1 MKSLRLQLGMGLSI
15 SVFTVFILLWWLTS
29 SSIRNLAEESVA
41 EHLEH
46 DAMSILA
53 ALSTDAANNLQIDIQ
68 RVEPIYLDAY
78 SGDYYQVIS
87 SNQTIVSQSL
97 IGQQFTL
104 KPLAAGASQKHYITG
119 PKQQPLI
126 IMVYGYNKLGRD
138 ISIAVAEDLSPTFAR
153 IAVFQQRYTLL
164 GVALVVFLI
173 SIQILILGRG
183 FRRLSRITEQI
194 KDLEQGGRTQLDTN
208 VPKELAVLVHEVN
221 WLLQVL
227 DQRLQRSRHALADL
241 AHALKTP
248 LTVLQQLSRLPE
260 IRNQPQV
267 FATLQSQTNTMQQ
280 MMERVLK
287 RARMVGS
294 GGTVVKFDI
303 NQEIPPLIKVLES
316 MYSDKQ
322 LTITYNIPSKGLL
335 LIDREDVLELTGN
348 LLDNACKW
356 AKSKVHLTVALQPV
370 TKLTVEDDGP
380 GVSEAD
386 LAKLSQRGT
395 RLDEAVSGHG
405 LGLAIVRTIVE
416 QYGGELNL
424 QNSRQLGGFSATVLL
439 KCSETLPMTRY

>member
-1 MKSLRLQLGMGLSI
+1 MKSLRLQLGIGLSA

-29 SSIRNLAEESVA
+29 NSIRNLAEESVA

-46 DAMSILA
+46 DAISILE
-53 ALSTDAANNLQIDIQ
+53 ALSIDAANNLKIDIT
-68 RVEPIYLDAY
+68 RVEPIYLKAY

-87 SNQTIVSQSL
+87 SGQVIVSKSL
-97 IGQQFTL
+97 AGQPFTL
-104 KPLAAGASQKHYITG
+104 QPLAVGTSQKHYVTG
-119 PKQQPLI
+119 PKHQPLI
-126 IMVYGYNKLGRD
+126 MMVYGYNKLGRD
-138 ISIAVAEDLSPTFAR
+138 ISIAIAEDLSPTFAR
-153 IAVFQQRYTLL
+153 ITAFQKKFTTL
-164 GVALVVFLI
+164 GVALAVSLI
-173 SIQILILGRG
+173 SIQNLILGRG
-183 FRRLSRITEQI
+183 FRRLTRITQQI
-194 KDLEQGGRTQLDTN
+194 KDLEQGSRTQLDTR
-208 VPKELAVLVHEVN
+208 VPQELAALVHEIN

-227 DQRLQRSRHALADL
+227 EQRLQRSRHALADL

-248 LTVLQQLSRLPE
+248 LTVLQQLLRLPE

-267 FATLQSQTNTMQQ
+267 YATLQSQTNTIQQ

-287 RARMVGS
+287 RARVMGA

-322 LTITYNIPSKGLL
+322 LHITYSIPANGLL

-356 AKSKVHLTVALQPV
+356 AKSKVHLTLELQPV
-370 TKLTVEDDGP
+370 TQLVIEDDGP
-380 GVSEAD
+380 GVSHAD
-386 LAKLSQRGT
+386 LAKLCQRGT

-405 LGLAIVRTIVE
+405 LGLAIVRAIVE
-416 QYGGELNL
+416 QYGGQLKL
-424 QNSRQLGGFSATVLL
+424 QNSLQLGGFSATVLF
-439 KCSETLPMTRY
+439 KVF